1 MIILEII
8 PFLEGVTY
16 FERKLFNVI
25 KHAYSVNSDNLQKNK
40 HALEVQE
47 ELVKIKIIP
56 NNLKLKHYEELQ
68 GGADTTIYEI
78 SFHNHLRKYIQRIF
92 RPNESNTIAEYE
104 FSVQKTLFDNNI
116 SVPKPYLMKLTPNT
130 RKRPYFVMEKI
141 EGTRLDY
148 LLDGNPKKFTQF
160 IRRLLQELDKIHR
173 IDPRLL
179 TQIHSPDIQK
189 NPFAPIDQILTR
201 RKSLIEKFPKE
212 LHELKPVFEWLENNK
227 TSNPCNELV
236 IIHGDYHQSN
246 VIVQDNQDF
255 RILDWSGIAIGDFR
269 TDLGF
274 TSVTISAFSL
284 YEQIF
289 GSKKK
294 LVQMITNTYEQISGR
309 KVENLS
315 YFMILANSF
324 SLLRLYSIINNPGIT
339 NENNQ
344 SKYFFKS
351 INEYCLY
358 LAELVSETC
367 KTELHQI
374 RDYFE

>member
-1 MIILEII
+1 
-8 PFLEGVTY
+8 
-16 FERKLFNVI
+16 
-25 KHAYSVNSDNLQKNK
+25 
-40 HALEVQE
+40 
-47 ELVKIKIIP
+47 LV
-56 NNLKLKHYEELQ
+56 
-68 GGADTTIYEI
+68 
-78 SFHNHLRKYIQRIF
+78 
-92 RPNESNTIAEYE
+92 
-104 FSVQKTLFDNNI
+104 V
-116 SVPKPYLMKLTPNT
+116 
-130 RKRPYFVMEKI
+130 
-141 EGTRLDY
+141 
-148 LLDGNPKKFTQF
+148 
-160 IRRLLQELDKIHR
+160 
-173 IDPRLL
+173 
-179 TQIHSPDIQK
+179 
-189 NPFAPIDQILTR
+189 
-201 RKSLIEKFPKE
+201 
-212 LHELKPVFEWLENNK
+212 
-227 TSNPCNELV
+227 
-236 IIHGDYHQSN
+236 IHGDYHQSN

-309 KVENLS
+309 KVESLS

-324 SLLRLYSIINNPGIT
+324 SLLRLYSIINNPRIT

-344 SKYFFKS
+344 SKHFFKS

>member
-1 MIILEII
+1 
-8 PFLEGVTY
+8 
-16 FERKLFNVI
+16 
-25 KHAYSVNSDNLQKNK
+25 
-40 HALEVQE
+40 
-47 ELVKIKIIP
+47 LV
-56 NNLKLKHYEELQ
+56 
-68 GGADTTIYEI
+68 
-78 SFHNHLRKYIQRIF
+78 
-92 RPNESNTIAEYE
+92 
-104 FSVQKTLFDNNI
+104 V
-116 SVPKPYLMKLTPNT
+116 
-130 RKRPYFVMEKI
+130 
-141 EGTRLDY
+141 
-148 LLDGNPKKFTQF
+148 
-160 IRRLLQELDKIHR
+160 
-173 IDPRLL
+173 
-179 TQIHSPDIQK
+179 
-189 NPFAPIDQILTR
+189 
-201 RKSLIEKFPKE
+201 
-212 LHELKPVFEWLENNK
+212 
-227 TSNPCNELV
+227 
-236 IIHGDYHQSN
+236 IHGDYHQSN

-324 SLLRLYSIINNPGIT
+324 SLLRLYSIINNPRIT

-344 SKYFFKS
+344 SKHFFKS